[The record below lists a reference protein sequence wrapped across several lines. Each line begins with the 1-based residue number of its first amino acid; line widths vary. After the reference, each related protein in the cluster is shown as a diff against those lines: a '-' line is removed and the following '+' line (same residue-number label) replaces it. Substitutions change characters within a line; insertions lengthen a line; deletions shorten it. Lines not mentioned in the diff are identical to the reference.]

1 MSKKSIDVFADKQYI
16 TQIGKEI
23 MHFKFA
29 DGSQDSKV
37 VSRKEIALVLPW
49 LQSEMNFY
57 DRMSCEMRE
66 EAEKQR
72 KAFESCYHFYTEEE
86 MEEAEKRQHLSSISM
101 KVDND
106 NYIREM
112 WRINGMYNHRWSA
125 LYDKY
130 YKLYT
135 QARNS
140 VRGV

>member
-16 TQIGKEI
+16 TQIGKEV

-57 DRMSCEMRE
+57 DRMSREMRE

-86 MEEAEKRQHLSSISM
+86 MEEEEELQEEEIEETQEFEELQALDELLNAIEPQEEMEALMEKEEQ
-101 KVDND
+101 KEQD
-106 NYIREM
+106 E
-112 WRINGMYNHRWSA
+112 
-125 LYDKY
+125 
-130 YKLYT
+130 
-135 QARNS
+135 
-140 VRGV
+140 